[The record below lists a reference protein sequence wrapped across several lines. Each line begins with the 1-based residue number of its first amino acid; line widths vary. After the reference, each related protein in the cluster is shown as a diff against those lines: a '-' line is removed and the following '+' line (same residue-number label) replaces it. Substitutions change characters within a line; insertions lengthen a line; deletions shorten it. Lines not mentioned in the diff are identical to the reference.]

1 MRFRVSFTFTVLLFV
16 ISSVAPAA
24 QQTAAP
30 AQPALRSPD
39 VIYVPTPQEVVDA
52 MLVLAGVTSKDVVYD
67 LGCGDGRIPVTAAKT
82 YGARA
87 VGIDI
92 DPARIEEANANVKAA
107 GVGDTVKILNADLF

>member
-1 MRFRVSFTFTVLLFV
+1 MRFRLSVSLSILLFV
-16 ISSVAPAA
+16 ISSIAA
-24 QQTAAP
+24 RAQPTATP

-52 MLVLAGVTSKDVVYD
+52 MLVLAKVSSSDLVYD

-82 YGARA
+82 YGAHA

-92 DPARIEEANANVKAA
+92 DPARIEEANANVKSA
-107 GVGDTVKILNADLF
+107 TRMTTSSTQPR